1 MISNGDCRDIAKV
14 NGLMFPD
21 CLIAHEPGHEDEMRW
36 ICHRL
41 NELRAVID
49 RPYSTESN
57 FFTASWLY
65 PFVLPGRGL
74 KPRDYVLDWFYFFR
88 VRQPSAYDS
97 RACWL

>member
-57 FFTASWLY
+57 FSQLRGFTRSYCPDA
-65 PFVLPGRGL
+65 G
-74 KPRDYVLDWFYFFR
+74 
-88 VRQPSAYDS
+88 
-97 RACWL
+97 